1 MDCRTA
7 ESMVSGYIQKELND
21 KELDAF
27 LKHIENCSSCYDE
40 LETYY
45 IVYAATKQLDENQE
59 DSIYDFKG
67 MLQEDIRKTKVK
79 IQENKIFSRLAF
91 LLASISVITFIV
103 YVTDL
108 IIDFM

>member
-7 ESMVSGYIQKELND
+7 ESMVNGYIQKELND